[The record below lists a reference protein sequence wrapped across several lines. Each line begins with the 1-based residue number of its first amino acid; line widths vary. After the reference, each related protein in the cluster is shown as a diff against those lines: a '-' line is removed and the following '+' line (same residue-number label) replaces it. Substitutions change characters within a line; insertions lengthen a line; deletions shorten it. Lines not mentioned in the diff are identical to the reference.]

1 MMRIE
6 YQKQLEDLHTAL
18 IEMGARCEEAISC
31 AVAGLLDADRTL
43 CEKAQELEK
52 MTDLSEREIDFHCIQ
67 LFTKQQPI
75 AKDLRQVVAA
85 QRMVR
90 DMERIGDQAA
100 DIAALALALYR
111 NPDGDSRGAVSVRD
125 LLKNRIPLS
134 EMAEATAAMLTASMD
149 SFVRGNL
156 GKARETVNM
165 DDRVDELFRR
175 VKQELL
181 EMIMREPR
189 NSGICL
195 DLLMI
200 AKYLER
206 IGDHSVNIAQ
216 WVVYAITGDRDDRL

>member
-1 MMRIE
+1 MRTE

-18 IEMGARCEEAISC
+18 IEMGAHCEEAISC
-31 AVAGLLDADRTL
+31 AVTGLLNADRRL

-52 MTDLSEREIDFHCIQ
+52 MTDLSEREIDFHCVQ
-67 LFTKQQPI
+67 LLIKQQPI
-75 AKDLRQVVAA
+75 ARDLRQVMAA

-111 NPDGDSRGAVSVRD
+111 NDAGDGGAVSIRD
-125 LLKNRIPLS
+125 LLKNRIPIS
-134 EMAEATAAMLTASMD
+134 EMAEAAAAMLTTSMD
-149 SFVRGNL
+149 SFVHDNL
-156 GKARETVNM
+156 GKAREAIKM
-165 DDRVDELFRR
+165 DDRVDELFRK

-181 EMIMREPR
+181 EMITHEQQ
-189 NSGICL
+189 NGGICL

-216 WVVYAITGDRDDRL
+216 WVVYAITGNRDDRL

>member
-1 MMRIE
+1 MRTE

-31 AVAGLLDADRTL
+31 AVAGLLDADRKL

-52 MTDLSEREIDFHCIQ
+52 LTDLSEREIDFHCVQ
-67 LFTKQQPI
+67 LFIKQQPI
-75 AKDLRQVVAA
+75 ARDLRQVMAA

-100 DIAALALALYR
+100 DIAALALSLYR
-111 NPDGDSRGAVSVRD
+111 NYGNGEGDNALSVRD
-125 LLKNRIPLS
+125 LLKNRIPVS

-149 SFVRGNL
+149 SFVHGNL
-156 GKARETVNM
+156 AKARETVKM
-165 DDRVDELFRR
+165 DDRVDELFRK
-175 VKQELL
+175 VKQELF

-189 NSGICL
+189 NGGICL

-216 WVVYAITGDRDDRL
+216 WVVYAITGDRDDAL

>member
-1 MMRIE
+1 MRTE

-31 AVAGLLDADRTL
+31 AVAGLLDGDRRL

-52 MTDLSEREIDFHCIQ
+52 LTDLSEREIDFHCVQ
-67 LFTKQQPI
+67 LFIKQQPI
-75 AKDLRQVVAA
+75 ARDLRQVMAA

-100 DIAALALALYR
+100 DIAALALSLYR
-111 NPDGDSRGAVSVRD
+111 NNAGDRALSIRE
-125 LLKNRIPLS
+125 LLTNRIPIG
-134 EMAEATAAMLTASMD
+134 EMAEAAAAMLTTSMD
-149 SFVRGNL
+149 SFVHDNL
-156 GKARETVNM
+156 DKAREAVKM
-165 DDRVDELFRR
+165 DDRVDELFRK

-181 EMIMREPR
+181 EMITHEQQ
-189 NSGICL
+189 NGGICL

-216 WVVYAITGDRDDRL
+216 WVVYAITGDRDDTR

>member
-1 MMRIE
+1 MRAE
-6 YQKQLEDLHTAL
+6 YQRQLEALHTAL

-31 AVAGLLDADRTL
+31 AVAGLLNADEKL
-43 CEKAQELEK
+43 CLRAQELEK
-52 MTDLSEREIDFHCIQ
+52 MTDSSEREIDFHCIQ

-75 AKDLRQVVAA
+75 AKDLRQVIAA

-111 NPDGDSRGAVSVRD
+111 NGAEDGGAFSIGD
-125 LLKNRIPLS
+125 LLKNRIPVS

-149 SFVRGNL
+149 SFVHGNL
-156 GKARETVNM
+156 AKARETVKM
-165 DDRVDELFRR
+165 DDRVDELFRE
-175 VKQELL
+175 VKQELF

-189 NSGICL
+189 NGGICL

-216 WVVYAITGDRDDRL
+216 WVVYAITGDRDDTL